1 MRLQSKMKKSFLA
14 VLAAI
19 LSVTLSAGFVFA
31 GEKSKK
37 KTIKNDTF
45 TIKAVPIG
53 PTQDDVNAAIRRLE
67 MTDLFTAAAK
77 GSKYRLIKFE
87 FLTPDSDLSGTLP
100 SRFRATY
107 YNYTKD
113 ISIVAEGDFA
123 GGEPIRILEIA
134 ADPGASGD
142 EVEAAMNLV
151 KNDPRYRDL
160 NVANKLEIYES
171 MPPVSNLNGER
182 LVNVGVRNLETG
194 ENQIVGV
201 SFKNEN
207 IVFYP
212 DNAPPTARATPE
224 ACGVPNAGQSST
236 SRGLAG
242 TLSVTAFETG
252 NTNPVWEMTV
262 LRPSASTGGEGSG
275 IEVRDVKYR
284 GKSVLKRG
292 HLPVL
297 NVKYVSSCGPFRD
310 WQYSEGY
317 FQIPTSGVNFPN
329 GPTGGFALID
339 PPGIATTII
348 ETRNDTGNFQGVA
361 IYQQNPGE
369 GNELVLV
376 TEMNAGW
383 YRYIMEWRFGFDGR
397 IRPRFGFGSAGPNSC
412 ICIQRNH
419 HAYWRFDF
427 DIVQP
432 QNNIYLVERGKKFL
446 TPIRT
451 ESAFFRNYARNRSF
465 VIQNANGNEA
475 YSITPNLTDST
486 VTDGNGVLTDTYGKG
501 DFWLLKF
508 QGTAAN
514 PSELDDPNTDSSIN
528 IAPWVNGESLVGQDI
543 VIWYGAHQTRV
554 DDASLR
560 SDGQIIRGVHIIGPD
575 LRPIRW

>member
-1 MRLQSKMKKSFLA
+1 MKKSPILI
-14 VLAAI
+14 LAA
-19 LSVTLSAGFVFA
+19 VFA
-31 GEKSKK
+31 LLFTLTNTAGNAFGSEKSRKSK
-37 KTIKNDTF
+37 GDDKFI
-45 TIKAVPIG
+45 IKAVPVG
-53 PTQDDVNAAIRRLE
+53 PTEDDVNAAIRRIGMADAFLSSV
-67 MTDLFTAAAK
+67 K
-77 GSKYRLIKFE
+77 GAKYRLIKFE
-87 FLTPDSDLSGTLP
+87 FLNRDSDQAAALP
-100 SRFRATY
+100 SRFRATF
-107 YNYTKD
+107 YNYSRD
-113 ISIVAEGDFA
+113 LAVIAEGDFA
-123 GGEPIRILEIA
+123 GGEPIQVFEMS
-134 ADPGASGD
+134 ADPGANGD
-142 EVEAAMNLV
+142 EVEAAMDV
-151 KNDPRYRDL
+151 VRKDERYRDL
-160 NVANKLEIYES
+160 NVANKLEIYEA
-171 MPPVSNLNGER
+171 MPPVSNVNGER

-201 SFKNEN
+201 SFKNDSL
-207 IVFYP
+207 VFYP
-212 DNAPPTARATPE
+212 DNAPPTSRATPE

-236 SRGLAG
+236 GRGLSG
-242 TLSVTAFETG
+242 TLAVTAYEAG

-297 NVKYVSSCGPFRD
+297 NVKYINSCGPFRD

-317 FQIPTSGVNFPN
+317 FQIPTSGVNYPN
-329 GPTGGFALID
+329 GPSGGFAVID
-339 PPGIATTII
+339 PPGVATTII
-348 ETRNDTGNFQGVA
+348 ESRNDTGNFQGVA
-361 IYQQNPGE
+361 VYQQDPGD

-451 ESAFFRNYARNRSF
+451 ETAFFRNYARNRSF

-486 VTDGNGVLTDTYGKG
+486 VTDANGVLIDTFGKG

-508 QGTAAN
+508 QGTAAS
-514 PSELDDPNTDSSIN
+514 PGELDDPNTDSSIN
-528 IAPWVNGESLVGQDI
+528 LAPWLNGESLVGQDV

-560 SDGQIIRGVHIIGPD
+560 YNGQIIRGVHVIGPD

>member
-1 MRLQSKMKKSFLA
+1 MKKSPILI
-14 VLAAI
+14 LAA
-19 LSVTLSAGFVFA
+19 VFA
-31 GEKSKK
+31 LLFTLTNTAGNAFGSEKSRKSK
-37 KTIKNDTF
+37 GDDKFI
-45 TIKAVPIG
+45 IKAVPVG
-53 PTQDDVNAAIRRLE
+53 PTEDDVNAAIRRIGMADAFLSSV
-67 MTDLFTAAAK
+67 K
-77 GSKYRLIKFE
+77 GAKYRLIKFE
-87 FLTPDSDLSGTLP
+87 FLNRDSDQAAALP
-100 SRFRATY
+100 SRFRATF
-107 YNYTKD
+107 YNYSRD
-113 ISIVAEGDFA
+113 LAVIAEGDFA
-123 GGEPIRILEIA
+123 GGEPIQVFEMS
-134 ADPGASGD
+134 ADPGANGD
-142 EVEAAMNLV
+142 EVEAAMDV
-151 KNDPRYRDL
+151 VRKDERYRDL
-160 NVANKLEIYES
+160 NVANKLEIYEA
-171 MPPVSNLNGER
+171 MPPVSNVNGER

-201 SFKNEN
+201 SFKNDSL
-207 IVFYP
+207 VFYP
-212 DNAPPTARATPE
+212 DNAPPTSRATPE
-224 ACGVPNAGQSST
+224 ACGVPSAGQSST
-236 SRGLAG
+236 GRGLSG
-242 TLSVTAFETG
+242 TLAVTAYEAG

-297 NVKYVSSCGPFRD
+297 NVKYINSCGPFRD

-317 FQIPTSGVNFPN
+317 FQIPTSGVNYPN
-329 GPTGGFALID
+329 GPSGGFAVID
-339 PPGIATTII
+339 PPGVATTII
-348 ETRNDTGNFQGVA
+348 ESRNDTGNFQGVA
-361 IYQQNPGE
+361 VYQQDPGD

-451 ESAFFRNYARNRSF
+451 ETAFFRNYARNRSF

-486 VTDGNGVLTDTYGKG
+486 VTDANGVLIDTFGKG

-508 QGTAAN
+508 QGTAAS
-514 PSELDDPNTDSSIN
+514 PGELDDPNTDSSIN
-528 IAPWVNGESLVGQDI
+528 LAPWLNGESLVGQDV

-560 SDGQIIRGVHIIGPD
+560 YNGQIIRGVHVIGPD

>member
-1 MRLQSKMKKSFLA
+1 MRRSPILILAA
-14 VLAAI
+14 VLA
-19 LSVTLSAGFVFA
+19 LLCTLTNTASNAFGS
-31 GEKSKK
+31 EKPRKSKSDDK
-37 KTIKNDTF
+37 FI
-45 TIKAVPIG
+45 IKAVPVG
-53 PTQDDVNAAIRRLE
+53 PTEDDVNAAIRRIG
-67 MTDLFTAAAK
+67 MADAFSSSVK
-77 GSKYRLIKFE
+77 GAKYRLIKFE
-87 FLTPDSDLSGTLP
+87 FLNRDSDQAAALP
-100 SRFRATY
+100 SRFRATF
-107 YNYTKD
+107 YNYSRD
-113 ISIVAEGDFA
+113 LAVIAEGDFA
-123 GGEPIRILEIA
+123 GGEPIQVFEMS
-134 ADPGASGD
+134 ADPGANGD
-142 EVEAAMNLV
+142 EVEAAMDLV
-151 KNDPRYRDL
+151 RKDARYRDL
-160 NVANKLEIYES
+160 NAANKLEIYEA

-194 ENQIVGV
+194 ENQIVGI
-201 SFKNEN
+201 SFKNDS

-224 ACGVPNAGQSST
+224 ACGVPNAGQGST
-236 SRGLAG
+236 GRGLAG
-242 TLSVTAFETG
+242 TLAVTAFETG

-275 IEVRDVKYR
+275 IEIRDVKYR
-284 GKSVLKRG
+284 GKSVLKRA

-297 NVKYVSSCGPFRD
+297 NVKYVNSCGPFRD
-310 WQYSEGY
+310 WQYAEGY
-317 FQIPTSGVNFPN
+317 FQIPSSGVNFPN
-329 GPTGGFALID
+329 GPSGGFAVID

-348 ETRNDTGNFQGVA
+348 ESRNDTGNFRGVA
-361 IYQQNPGE
+361 IYQQDPGT

-376 TEMNAGW
+376 TEMDAGW

-451 ESAFFRNYARNRSF
+451 ETAFFRNYARNRSF

-486 VTDGNGVLTDTYGKG
+486 VTDANGVLIDTFGKG
-501 DFWLLKF
+501 DFWLLRF

-514 PSELDDPNTDSSIN
+514 PGELDDPNTDSSIN
-528 IAPWVNGESLVGQDI
+528 LAPWLNGESLVGQDV

-554 DDASLR
+554 DDASL
-560 SDGQIIRGVHIIGPD
+560 SLSGQIIRGVHVIGPD

>member
-1 MRLQSKMKKSFLA
+1 MRRSPILILAA
-14 VLAAI
+14 VLA
-19 LSVTLSAGFVFA
+19 LLCTLTNTASNAFGS
-31 GEKSKK
+31 EKPRKSKSDDK
-37 KTIKNDTF
+37 FI
-45 TIKAVPIG
+45 IKAVPVG
-53 PTQDDVNAAIRRLE
+53 PTEDDVNAAIRRIGMADAFLSSV
-67 MTDLFTAAAK
+67 K
-77 GSKYRLIKFE
+77 GAKYRLIKFE
-87 FLTPDSDLSGTLP
+87 FLNRDSDQAAALP
-100 SRFRATY
+100 SRFRATF
-107 YNYTKD
+107 YNYSKD
-113 ISIVAEGDFA
+113 LAVIAEGDFA
-123 GGEPIRILEIA
+123 GGEPIQVFEMS
-134 ADPGASGD
+134 ADPGANGD
-142 EVEAAMNLV
+142 EVEAAMDLV
-151 KNDPRYRDL
+151 RKDARYRDL
-160 NVANKLEIYES
+160 NAANKLEIYEA

-194 ENQIVGV
+194 ENQIVGI
-201 SFKNEN
+201 SFKNDS

-224 ACGVPNAGQSST
+224 ACGVPNAGQGST
-236 SRGLAG
+236 GRGLAG
-242 TLSVTAFETG
+242 TLAVTAFETG

-275 IEVRDVKYR
+275 IEIRDVKYR
-284 GKSVLKRG
+284 GKSVLKRA

-297 NVKYVSSCGPFRD
+297 NVKYVNSCGPFRD
-310 WQYSEGY
+310 WQYAEGY
-317 FQIPTSGVNFPN
+317 FQIPSSGVNFPN
-329 GPTGGFALID
+329 GPSGGFAVID

-348 ETRNDTGNFQGVA
+348 ESRNDTGNFRGVA
-361 IYQQNPGE
+361 IYQQDPGT

-376 TEMNAGW
+376 TEMDAGW

-397 IRPRFGFGSAGPNSC
+397 IRPRFGFGSAAPNSC

-451 ESAFFRNYARNRSF
+451 ETAFFRNYARNRSF

-486 VTDGNGVLTDTYGKG
+486 VTDANGVLNDTFGKG
-501 DFWLLKF
+501 DFWLLRF

-514 PSELDDPNTDSSIN
+514 PGELDDPNTDPSIN
-528 IAPWVNGESLVGQDI
+528 LAPWLNGESLVGQDV

-554 DDASLR
+554 DDASL
-560 SDGQIIRGVHIIGPD
+560 SVSGQIIRGVHVIGPD

>member
-1 MRLQSKMKKSFLA
+1 MKRSPILN
-14 VLAAI
+14 LAAI
-19 LSVTLSAGFVFA
+19 FSVALALACIANPAFG
-31 GEKSKK
+31 GEKTK
-37 KTIKNDTF
+37 KTEREDKFIIN
-45 TIKAVPIG
+45 AVPIG
-53 PTQDDVNAAIRRLE
+53 PNEDDVNAAIRRIGVTEAFL
-67 MTDLFTAAAK
+67 TAVK
-77 GSKYRLIKFE
+77 GAKYRLIKFE
-87 FLTPDSDLSGTLP
+87 FLNHDSDQAAAIPT
-100 SRFRATY
+100 RFRATF
-107 YNYTKD
+107 YNYSRD
-113 ISIVAEGDFA
+113 LSVIVEGDFS
-123 GGEPIRILEIA
+123 GGEPIQVFELS
-134 ADPGASGD
+134 ADPGANGE
-142 EVEAAMNLV
+142 EVDAAMDLV
-151 KNDPRYRDL
+151 RKDVRYRDL
-160 NVANKLEIYES
+160 NAANKLEVYEA

-201 SFKNEN
+201 SFKNDS
-207 IVFYP
+207 ISFYP

-224 ACGVPNAGQSST
+224 ACGVPNANQGST
-236 SRGLAG
+236 GRGLAG
-242 TLSVTAFETG
+242 TLAVTAFETG

-275 IEVRDVKYR
+275 IEIRDVKYR
-284 GKSVLKRG
+284 GKSVLKRA

-297 NVKYVSSCGPFRD
+297 NVKYVNSCGPFRD
-310 WQYSEGY
+310 WQYAEGY
-317 FQIPTSGVNFPN
+317 FQIPTSGVSFPN
-329 GPTGGFALID
+329 GPSGGFAIID

-361 IYQQNPGE
+361 IYQQNPGT

-486 VTDGNGVLTDTYGKG
+486 VTDANGVLTDTFGKG
-501 DFWLLKF
+501 DFWLLRF

-514 PSELDDPNTDSSIN
+514 PGELDDPNTDAAIN
-528 IAPWVNGESLVGQDI
+528 LAPWLNGESLVGQDV

-560 SDGQIIRGVHIIGPD
+560 LSGQIISGVHVIGPD